1 MNEEND
7 MRDRKGFDLW
17 ADEYEQTVQ
26 LSNQENTYPF
36 AGYKDILN
44 TIYNRVLDQSAT
56 NVLDLGFGT
65 GTLSSKLYEQGC
77 KIFGQD
83 FSERMIE
90 VAQRK
95 MIDAKLYQG
104 DLSYGLVEALTE
116 QKYDAVIATY
126 CFHHLTDDKKVT
138 LLKQLYGL
146 LKEDG
151 CIYIG
156 DIAFENRKAMERCRE
171 EVGETWDDDEM
182 YFAFDELQA
191 HFPTMQFE
199 QISYCAGL
207 ISFKK

>member
-126 CFHHLTDDKKVT
+126 CFHHLTDDQKVT